1 MQRQGGRRNNN
12 NNGRGMVNN
21 GVAKYYQVMFK
32 KPRQEIFVGYDDRFK
47 IGDYVKGKYII
58 LIVCVLKMKISFFFS
73 FQARIF

>member
-1 MQRQGGRRNNN
+1 
-12 NNGRGMVNN
+12 MVNN

-58 LIVCVLKMKISFFFS
+58 LIVCVLKMNISFFF
-73 FQARIF
+73 FF